1 MIASIIFVVFPICLV
16 LAAFTDLLEMTV
28 PNRIPAV
35 LAGAFLVV
43 APFVG
48 LGWSGFGLHLAAA
61 LAVFSVCFALFAFGV
76 MGGGDAK
83 LLTAAALWF
92 GPDASLVT
100 FIFYVSCLG
109 GVLTILILLVRSSAT
124 SVLAMGLPIPNSIV
138 MAKKVPYAIAIGA
151 AGLLSFPQS
160 PLLLWAL
167 NAAG

>member
-1 MIASIIFVVFPICLV
+1 MIASVIFIVFPLCLV
-16 LAAFTDLLEMTV
+16 LAALTDFLEMTV
-28 PNRIPAV
+28 PNRIPAI
-35 LAGAFLVV
+35 LAGAFFVI

-48 LGWSGFGLHLAAA
+48 LDWTGFGLHLVAAF
-61 LAVFSVCFALFAFGV
+61 AVFSACFALFAFGV

-92 GPDASLVT
+92 GLNTSLLAFVL
-100 FIFYVSCLG
+100 YVAYLG
-109 GVLTILILLVRSSAT
+109 GVLTVLILLVRSRAN

-138 MAKKVPYAIAIGA
+138 MAKKIPYAIAIGA